1 MTKTTGTTPAE
12 GTGVIR
18 KKVWLY
24 VIGILLVGLLVALP
38 HIASAYAASVIF
50 ILLVYVGYAEG
61 WNIMSGLTGYVNFG
75 YSLFA
80 GIAGYTSVILII
92 DYGLWWPIAWVIG
105 GISASIVAFM
115 LGMVMLRLRGSYFAI
130 GMLALLLGIQL
141 LFTSKYLS
149 PITRG
154 GYGLPFI
161 EPMSFNAM
169 YYSACV
175 IALVS
180 IFTTYKIITSRFGA
194 RLLAIREDE
203 EAAESVGINATA
215 NKITAFC
222 ISAFFGGLMA
232 GVHVAFQNYI
242 EPHSAFNIHWTIVPI
257 VMVLL
262 GGPGSVWG
270 PVIGAVILTFVEE
283 FLWSY
288 FTQAYMMIY
297 GVVMVLLVL
306 LMPGGIIEWLKSRG
320 TLPKVRTI

>member
-1 MTKTTGTTPAE
+1 MSNSAQTSFPY
-12 GTGVIR
+12 R
-18 KKVWLY
+18 KLWIYAV
-24 VIGILLVGLLVALP
+24 GILLLAFLIALP
-38 HIASAYAASVIF
+38 HIGSAYIASVFF
-50 ILLVYVGYAEG
+50 ILFVYVGYAEG

-80 GIAGYTSVILII
+80 GVAGYVSVILII
-92 DYGLWWPIAWVIG
+92 DYGLWWPLGWIIG
-105 GISASIVAFM
+105 GIAASIVAFL
-115 LGMVMLRLRGSYFAI
+115 LGLVMLRLRGSYFAI

-149 PITRG
+149 PMTRG

-161 EPMSFNAM
+161 EPVSFTAM
-169 YYSACV
+169 YYSACF
-175 IALVS
+175 IALLS
-180 IFTTYKIITSRFGA
+180 IFATYKIITSRFGA

-203 EAAESVGINATA
+203 EAAGSLGINATA
-215 NKITAFC
+215 NKIAAFL

-297 GVVMVLLVL
+297 GLVMVLLVL

-320 TLPKVRTI
+320 KLPKVRTI